1 VRLSGL
7 FFAMVL
13 AYPVAAADWKEY
25 ESPDHSFTVHFPA
38 DPNVELTAYRTPDG
52 RSFEAHVYSAAQET
66 GVFKLTVAE
75 IPQAGS
81 QTQESALMGDAVK
94 QMTEGSLVKFD
105 IEHRIRWV
113 YGRQLGI
120 AGANG
125 GYSYIA
131 VFHHNN
137 RLYQLE
143 AKAFV
148 AGGQAEVE
156 AMRFQQSLDFP

>member
-1 VRLSGL
+1 MRLSGL

-13 AYPVAAADWKEY
+13 ACPAAAADWTEY
-25 ESPDHSFTVHFPA
+25 ESPDHSFTVHFPT
-38 DPNVELTAYRTPDG
+38 DPSVEMTAYSTPDG
-52 RSFEAHVYSAAQET
+52 RSFDAHVYSTAQDT
-66 GVFKLTVAE
+66 GLFKLTVAE
-75 IPQAGS
+75 VPQIGN
-81 QTQESALMGDAVK
+81 QTEESALMGAAVK
-94 QMTEGSLVKFD
+94 KMTEGSQVKFD

-148 AGGQAEVE
+148 AGGQAEID

>member
-52 RSFEAHVYSAAQET
+52 RSFDAHVYSAAQET

>member
-13 AYPVAAADWKEY
+13 ASPVAAADWIEY
-25 ESPDHSFTVHFPA
+25 ESPDHSFTVHFPT

-52 RSFEAHVYSAAQET
+52 GSFDAHVYSAAQET

-120 AGANG
+120 TGTNG

-148 AGGQAEVE
+148 AGGQAEVD